1 MQSIRVLLADDHAV
15 LRDSLKAFLALFPD
29 IEVIGEAGDGVE
41 TLALTRQFHPDV
53 VLLDL
58 AMPGL
63 SGLNVLRRIREDV
76 PESQVLILTQHE
88 LPEYI
93 LPALHEGAKG
103 YVLKRASGNE
113 VVQAIRAV
121 ARGESYLHSS
131 IAGYVVEAATGQAP
145 HMALQKPRVALSERE
160 KDVLLL
166 IGEGKRNTEIAAI
179 LSVSPKTVDKHR
191 ASLMK
196 KLGASTRAELIKI
209 ALMQK

>member
-1 MQSIRVLLADDHAV
+1 MQPIRVLLADDHAV

-29 IEVIGEAGDGVE
+29 IEVIGEASDGIE
-41 TLALTRQFHPDV
+41 TLALTRQLHPDV

-63 SGLNVLRRIREDV
+63 SGLNVLRRIRQDV

-131 IAGYVVEAATGQAP
+131 ITGYVVEAATGRAS
-145 HMALQKPRVALSERE
+145 PRGLEKSRVVLSERE

-179 LSVSPKTVDKHR
+179 LSISPKTVDKYR

-209 ALMQK
+209 ALRQK